1 MYKFFAELCERVLR
15 IPPPPEPPPGDE
27 ATTRSFR
34 AAPNFYKYL
43 ILLWT
48 LKTVAASVGLILW
61 FTVFMPVLIHLARK
75 NGLGIWTFVLV
86 AIDAFGL
93 LTTVAFWIYS
103 WIAVRL
109 DFDKRWYVVT
119 DRSLRVR
126 EGILIVREAT
136 VTFANIQNISIS
148 QGPIQRLLGIAD
160 LRVDTAGGGGASH
173 EKKGFHNLHTT
184 FFRGV
189 DNANEIRE
197 LMQQRL
203 RQLKD
208 AGLGDHDDAERKPDA
223 RASVEFL
230 NALRQ
235 VHFEAVRLR
244 EAAQL
249 HR

>member
-1 MYKFFAELCERVLR
+1 MYKFFATLCERVLR

-27 ATTRSFR
+27 TTTRSFR

-43 ILLWT
+43 LLVWG
-48 LKTVAASVGLILW
+48 LKTAATAVGLI
-61 FTVFMPVLIHLARK
+61 FGFVVFMPLLITLAQKRS
-75 NGLGIWTFVLV
+75 LGVWTFVLV
-86 AIDAFGL
+86 AIEIVGL
-93 LTTVAFWIYS
+93 ITTVIFWIYS

-148 QGPIQRLLGIAD
+148 QGPVQRLLGIAD
-160 LRVDTAGGGGASH
+160 LRVDTAGGGGVANEH
-173 EKKGFHNLHTT
+173 KGFHNLHTT

-189 DNANEIRE
+189 DNASEIRE
-197 LMQQRL
+197 LMQQRV

-208 AGLGDHDDAERKPDA
+208 AGLGDLDDAERKPVA
-223 RASVEFL
+223 PASVEFL
-230 NALRQ
+230 DALRQ
-235 VHFEAVRLR
+235 VHTEAVRLR